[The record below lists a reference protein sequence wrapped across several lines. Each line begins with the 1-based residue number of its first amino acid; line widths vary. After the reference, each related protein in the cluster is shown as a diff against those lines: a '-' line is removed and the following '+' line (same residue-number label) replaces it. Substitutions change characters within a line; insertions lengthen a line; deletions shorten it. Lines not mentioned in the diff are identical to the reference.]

1 MPRLIRHTLNGPI
14 KIEPSDK
21 PIWVCACGLSQKFPI
36 CDGAH
41 KQCAAREPD
50 PNAEYVYDET
60 RTRVVSVNPPPPP
73 KADDHPHI

>member
-1 MPRLIRHTLNGPI
+1 MPRVIRHTMNGPI

-21 PIWVCACGLSQKFPI
+21 PIWVCACGLSQKFPV

-50 PNAEYVYDET
+50 SASDYVYDDS
-60 RTRVVSVNPPPPP
+60 RTKVIEVRPAPSSGQ
-73 KADDHPHI
+73 DHPKI